1 MSHATARLTVYGRRL
16 IVERVMSGWTVAAA
30 AESSG
35 VSPATAYKW
44 LRRFEAEGLAGLAT
58 RSSRPH
64 RSPRRMA
71 KRLEDRIELLRRRE
85 KIGPHQIAGQLGIAQ
100 SSCYA
105 ALKRRQLNRL
115 AWLDRPTGTTI
126 RRYERETPGDLGHMD
141 VKKLARIPKG
151 GGHKKLGRIHGPHHT
166 SGGYEYVHT
175 LIDDHSRVAYSE
187 VLPNEKA
194 ETCTGF
200 LYRAVAFFAEHGVT
214 FRQLMTDNA
223 KMYRHAHVF
232 REATR
237 ELDIEQIFIRP
248 RHPETNGKVER
259 FNRTLLEEWA
269 YVRLYRSNSARNRM
283 LDRWLHRYNHHRS
296 HTALKGR
303 PPMAR
308 LNNLCGNYT

>member
-1 MSHATARLTVYGRRL
+1 VSHATARLTVFGRKL
-16 IVERVMSGWTVAAA
+16 IVQRVKSGWTVAAA
-30 AESSG
+30 AESTG
-35 VSPATAYKW
+35 VSAATAYKW
-44 LRRFEAEGLAGLAT
+44 LRRFDAEGVAGLET

-64 RSPRRMA
+64 RSPRRMPQ
-71 KRLEDRIELLRRRE
+71 RLEDQIVRLRR
-85 KIGPHQIAGQLGIAQ
+85 KHKLGPHQIAGELGIAQ

-115 AWLDRPTGTTI
+115 SWLDRPTGQTI
-126 RRYERETPGDLGHMD
+126 RRYERQSPGDLGHLD
-141 VKKLARIPKG
+141 VKKLARIPPG
-151 GGHKKLGRIHGPHHT
+151 GGHKKLGRLEGPRHT
-166 SGGYEYVHT
+166 GGGYEFVHT

-194 ETCTGF
+194 ETCAGF
-200 LYRAVAFFAEHGVT
+200 LYRAAAFFEDHGVR

-223 KMYRHAHVF
+223 KVYRYSFAF
-232 REATR
+232 RAATHD
-237 ELDIEQIFIRP
+237 LGIEQIFTRS

-269 YVRLYRSNSARNRM
+269 YVRLYRSNSARNR
-283 LDRWLHRYNHHRS
+283 LLPGWLHRYNHHRS

-308 LNNLCGNYT
+308 LNNLCGNYS